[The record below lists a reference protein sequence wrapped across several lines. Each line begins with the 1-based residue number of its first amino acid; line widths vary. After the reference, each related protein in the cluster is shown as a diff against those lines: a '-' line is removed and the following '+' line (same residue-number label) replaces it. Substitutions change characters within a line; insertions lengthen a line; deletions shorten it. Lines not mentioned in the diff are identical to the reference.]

1 MGSRDVCCRVGKQVL
16 VQGEHYLWRDGSG
29 RDTVRAVQ
37 AEEKERNEMMPL
49 RSRLIYIARRPWVVK
64 RFSGKSELA
73 FKTPKKDSKKKGTHP
88 PNPVGE

>member
-16 VQGEHYLWRDGSG
+16 VQGEDYLWRDGSG
-29 RDTVRAVQ
+29 RDTARAVQ

-73 FKTPKKDSKKKGTHP
+73 FKTQKKRNP
-88 PNPVGE
+88 PAKPSRRVKNS